1 MNIFDYLEGNV
12 SDISV
17 ESLRDIQKAI
27 ERKID
32 ILKNEISVYEEIIN
46 RDFTIVRRD
55 GDYLVARN
63 YDVLEEVSSCEK
75 RISEAINLIDN
86 LYVRNILRPYRTLSE
101 VKKILEGC

>member
-27 ERKID
+27 ERKIY

-46 RDFTIVRRD
+46 KDFAILRRD
-55 GDYLVARN
+55 GDYLVARS
-63 YDVLEEVSSCEK
+63 YDVLKEISSCKK
-75 RISEAINLIDN
+75 RISEAINLIDDHR
-86 LYVRNILRPYRTLSE
+86 VRNIFRPYKTLSE
-101 VKKILEGC
+101 VKRILEG